1 MQYLLSH
8 HTSYSYASSV
18 DSAHHIAHLR
28 AREFPGQKVTSISI
42 ATHPD
47 PALAVQHVDY
57 FGNLIDIYR
66 IDQPHQ
72 RFDIEVRA
80 AIEVH
85 FPEPPPAASTPR
97 WEELREALAGEGFP
111 TAIEASEFVHE
122 SPLVPLDEA
131 VRGYGAASF
140 TSGRPILE
148 AAREL
153 TSRIRRDFE
162 YHPGATDISTP
173 LHEVFE
179 GKAGVCQDFAHVMI
193 AACRAHGVAAAYVS
207 GYIRTVSSQGGDA
220 KEETALR
227 GADASHAW
235 VAVWCGETAGW
246 VHLDPTNDLVASED
260 HVAVAWG
267 RDFADVSPLRG
278 VILGGDTHSYGVA
291 VTLVPT
297 G

>member
-8 HTSYSYASSV
+8 RTTYTYASMV

-28 AREFPGQKVTSISI
+28 ARDFPGQKVSSISI
-42 ATHPD
+42 ETNPA
-47 PALAVQHVDY
+47 PALAVQRVDH

-66 IDQPHQ
+66 IERPHT
-72 RFDIEVRA
+72 RFEIEVRA
-80 AIEVH
+80 EVDVR
-85 FPEPPPAASTPR
+85 FPEPPEAASTPA
-97 WEELREALAGEGFP
+97 WEDIRAALVGDGFP
-111 TAIEASEFVHE
+111 GPVEASEFVHD
-122 SPLVPLDEA
+122 SPLVPSVEA
-131 VRGYGAASF
+131 LRRYGAQSF
-140 TSGRPILE
+140 SPGRPILA

-153 TSRIRRDFE
+153 TARINADFE

-173 LHEVFE
+173 LADVFA
-179 GKAGVCQDFAHVMI
+179 GKAGVCQDFAHVEI
-193 AACRAHGVAAAYVS
+193 AALRALGLAAGYVS
-207 GYIRTVSSQGGDA
+207 GYIRTMSSHASDA
-220 KEETALR
+220 EIALR

-235 VAVWCGETAGW
+235 VAVWCGEAAGW
-246 VHLDPTNDLVASED
+246 VHLDPTNDLIAHED

-278 VILGGDTHSYGVA
+278 VILGGDSHSYGVA